1 VTFAPAVAALSY
13 LRKARG
19 HWSCFAWFCAI
30 GVLRGQKVSCVN
42 SRVLFEAFNLPPRG
56 GTGIATYI
64 RNLIEASRANGYSV
78 DALFHSNAKLAS
90 RDPLLGEVGF
100 YDARNFSPSKFTL
113 NIESNWRRGIG
124 VPTGIAA
131 RRLHPSGMIVDSGA
145 SGLGAVSMVDR
156 AYVAR
161 MFMDFSRFHFLR
173 YGTAARLRLP
183 EQPDLF
189 HATQMVPIKVPKIPN
204 IYTIHDLVPI
214 LLPYTTHDDKR
225 FFLSAVRYL
234 CKSADH
240 IVTVS
245 EKSRADIIALT
256 GIAED
261 RITNTYQAITVP
273 DATISQTE
281 DRVANSLENLFDLR
295 YREYFL
301 FCGALEP
308 KKNVSRLL
316 SAYAA
321 SGSKYPLVIAGPLGW
336 QYEEDLARIESDQ
349 FVSWKIS
356 GETLRQ
362 QRKVKR
368 LSYLP
373 HSHLMLLM
381 RGARALLFPSI
392 YEGFGL
398 PVLEAM
404 TLGTPVMTSN
414 VASLPEIAGEAAIL
428 VDPLDTDAITQAI
441 KSLDS
446 DADLRS
452 YLQSRGPAQAR
463 KFSQENYQKRIGTLY
478 RSVLGSSTTTL
489 PAYKQAGA
497 QVSKG

>member
-1 VTFAPAVAALSY
+1 LLRDQTDCEGGRALSGAVV
-13 LRKARG
+13 RKD
-19 HWSCFAWFCAI
+19 SF
-30 GVLRGQKVSCVN
+30 VN
-42 SRVLFEAFNLPPRG
+42 SRVLLEAFNVGLRG

-64 RNLIEASRANGYSV
+64 RNLIEASKANGYSV
-78 DALFHSNAKLAS
+78 DGLFHSFAKLSS

-100 YDARNFSPSKFTL
+100 YDARNSKPSDFL
-113 NIESNWRRGIG
+113 VNVESNWRRGIG

-131 RRLHPSGMIVDSGA
+131 RRLQRSGMIVDSGA
-145 SGLGAVSMVDR
+145 PGLGAVSLFER
-156 AYVAR
+156 SYVAR

-183 EQPDLF
+183 EAPDLF
-189 HATQMVPIKVPKIPN
+189 HATQMVPLKVPKIPN

-234 CKSADH
+234 CKTADH

-245 EKSRADIIALT
+245 EKSKADIMALT
-256 GIAED
+256 GIPEN
-261 RITNTYQAITVP
+261 RITNTYQAISVS
-273 DATISQTE
+273 AAAVSQSE
-281 DRVANSLENLFDLR
+281 DEIANTLENLFDLR
-295 YREYFL
+295 YRGYFL

-321 SGSKYPLVIAGPLGW
+321 SGTDYPLVIAGPLGW
-336 QYEEDLARIESDQ
+336 EYEEDLARIESDQ

-356 GETLRQ
+356 GGTLRQ
-362 QRKVKR
+362 HRKVKR

-373 HSHLMLLM
+373 HSQLVLLM

-404 TLGTPVMTSN
+404 TLATPVMASTA
-414 VASLPEIAGEAAIL
+414 ASLPEITGDAAVL
-428 VDPLDTDAITQAI
+428 VDALDTEAITTAI
-441 KSLDS
+441 QTLDR
-446 DADLRS
+446 DDDLRLD
-452 YLQSRGPAQAR
+452 LQRRGPEQAK
-463 KFSQENYQKRIGTLY
+463 KFSPEKYQERVGALY
-478 RSVLGSSTTTL
+478 RNVLGSSKAL
-489 PAYKQAGA
+489 QKSAKR
-497 QVSKG
+497 